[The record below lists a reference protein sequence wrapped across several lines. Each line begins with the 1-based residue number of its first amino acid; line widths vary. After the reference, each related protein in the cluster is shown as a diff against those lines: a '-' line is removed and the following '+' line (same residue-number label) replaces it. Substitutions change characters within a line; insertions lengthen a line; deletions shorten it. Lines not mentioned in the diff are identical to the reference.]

1 MPNQVNPISSIHLV
15 SILFTHKYMSDTEQ
29 DCRSGVHT
37 VPGEARLSML

>member
-1 MPNQVNPISSIHLV
+1 MPNQVNPILFIHLV

-37 VPGEARLSML
+37 VPEVARLSIL